1 MSDDEEPMT
10 HHQHPPGPPADHRP
24 AAHPLPLPLPAG
36 RPRRRLRLRAAGLA
50 AALLLPFA
58 AAGCGT
64 GSAADDTA
72 GGARTGGTLVIGATG
87 KLPNP
92 DTVIGGAGYE
102 GKRLVSFQLYEG
114 LTRYDLS
121 KTDGPAEITAAL
133 ATSWKV
139 AEDRRTWTFTLR
151 KGVKFHDGTAFDA
164 DAVVFNL
171 DRYLD
176 EKSPYHTDALGA
188 AAGEYAGGITKYT
201 KLADDRIQLVTEKPN
216 GHFPQDLAHVLI
228 ASPTA
233 VRETGSA
240 KFSEHPVGTGPFRF
254 VKQTAGEQIELARFD
269 GYWRGAPKLD
279 KLVVKALPDAAA
291 RTAALRSGSVNWI
304 EYPNPDDIP
313 SLEADGAKVVT
324 NSYDHLW
331 YWILDTAAEPWSD
344 PRVRRAANY
353 AIDREAI
360 AEELLHGTAEPARQ
374 AAPPGT
380 FAHDPAD
387 DTYDHDPDKAR
398 ALLAEAGYAD
408 GFTTSVTVPTGGSGN
423 LVPVPIA
430 EAVQR
435 DLAAVG
441 IKVEIRT
448 TDWSTL
454 ISAEAEGKVARGSQ
468 AIAQSTTLFQ
478 SEALLPLFIGTDSP
492 FWTGHYSNP
501 QVDELLASAGASADQ
516 AAREADYTQALELVT
531 QDAPWLFVVNDR
543 NPRAVSPHVHG
554 LVQPQSWF
562 LDLTTVWVAR

>member
-1 MSDDEEPMT
+1 VNHPDEDSMT
-10 HHQHPPGPPADHRP
+10 HHQQPSHHRP
-24 AAHPLPLPLPAG
+24 HRQDPQLRGTTRPA
-36 RPRRRLRLRAAGLA
+36 RRGLRLRAAGLA
-50 AALLLPFA
+50 AALLLPLA
-58 AAGCGT
+58 AAGCGDGT
-64 GSAADDTA
+64 AADDSA
-72 GGARTGGTLVIGATG
+72 GGGKRGGTLVIGATG

-102 GKRLVSFQLYEG
+102 GKRLVGFQLYEG

-121 KTDGPAEITAAL
+121 RADGPAEITGAL

-139 AEDRRTWTFTLR
+139 AEDDRTWTFTLR

-164 DAVVFNL
+164 DAVLFNL

-176 EKSPYHTDALGA
+176 EKSPYYTDALGA
-188 AAGEYAGGITKYT
+188 AAGEYAGGITAYT
-201 KLADDRIQLVTEKPN
+201 KLAEDRVRLVTEKPN

-228 ASPTA
+228 ASPAA
-233 VRETGSA
+233 VRKTGTA

-254 VKQTAGEQIELARFD
+254 VRQTPGEQIELARFD
-269 GYWRGAPKLD
+269 DHWRGAPRLD
-279 KLVVKALPDAAA
+279 RLVVKALPDAAA

-313 SLEADGAKVVT
+313 SLKADGAEVVT

-331 YWILDTAAEPWSD
+331 YWILDTSAKPWRD

-353 AIDREAI
+353 AVDREAI
-360 AEELLHGTAEPARQ
+360 AEELLHGTARPARQ
-374 AAPPGT
+374 AAPHGT
-380 FAHDPAD
+380 FAHDPAND
-387 DTYDHDPDKAR
+387 AYGHDRAKAR
-398 ALLAEAGYAD
+398 KLLAEAGYPD
-408 GFTTSVTVPTGGSGN
+408 GFSTSVTVPTGGSGN

-441 IKVEIRT
+441 IKAEIRT

-454 ISAEAEGKVARGSQ
+454 ISAEAEGEVARGSQ

-478 SEALLPLFIGTDSP
+478 SEALLPLFIGSDSP

-501 QVDELLASAGASADQ
+501 KVDELLATAGASTDRTE
-516 AAREADYTQALELVT
+516 REAAYREALKLVT
-531 QDAPWLFVVNDR
+531 ADAPWLFVVNDL
-543 NPRAVSPHVHG
+543 NPRALSPKVRG

-562 LDLTTVWVAR
+562 IDLTTVWVTP

>member
-1 MSDDEEPMT
+1 MT
-10 HHQHPPGPPADHRP
+10 HHPHPRGGRP
-24 AAHPLPLPLPAG
+24 
-36 RPRRRLRLRAAGLA
+36 PRRRRRTVPGA
-50 AALLLPFA
+50 AALACALLLTA
-58 AAGCGT
+58 TGCG
-64 GSAADDTA
+64 GDSSADDSES
-72 GGARTGGTLVIGATG
+72 GAESGGTLVIGATG

-121 KTDGPAEITAAL
+121 EADGPSEITGAL
-133 ATSWKV
+133 ATSWEV
-139 AEDRRTWTFTLR
+139 AKDRRTWTFTLR
-151 KGVKFHDGTAFDA
+151 KGVTFQDGTAFDA

-171 DRYLD
+171 DRYLNK
-176 EKSPYHTDALGA
+176 KSPFHTDALGA
-188 AAGEYAGGITKYT
+188 AASEYAGGITKYT
-201 KLADDRIQLVTEKPN
+201 KLPDGRIQLVTKDPN

-233 VRETGSA
+233 VRKSGTES
-240 KFSEHPVGTGPFRF
+240 FSRHPVGTGPFKF
-254 VKQTAGEQIELARFD
+254 VEQQAGEQIELARYD

-279 KLVVKALPDAAA
+279 RLVVKALPDAAA

-313 SLEADGAKVVT
+313 ALEQDGVDIVT

-331 YWILDTAAEPWSD
+331 YWILDTSRKPWND

-353 AIDREAI
+353 AVDREAI
-360 AEELLHGTAEPARQ
+360 AEELLHGTAQPARQ

-380 FAHDPAD
+380 FAHDPAG
-387 DTYDHDPDKAR
+387 DTYDHDPAKAR
-398 ALLAEAGYAD
+398 QLLAEAGFPK
-408 GFTTSVTVPTGGSGN
+408 GFSTSVTVPTGGSGN
-423 LVPVPIA
+423 LIPVPIA

-454 ISAEAEGKVARGSQ
+454 ISAEAEGKVARDSQ

-478 SEALLPLFIGTDSP
+478 SEALLPLFIGTGSP
-492 FWTGHYSNP
+492 FWTGHYSNLE
-501 QVDELLASAGASADQ
+501 VDKLLASAGAATDG
-516 AAREADYTQALELVT
+516 ATREADYTKALKLVT
-531 QDAPWLFVVNDR
+531 EDAPWLFVVNDK
-543 NPRAVSPHVHG
+543 NPRALAPNVKG

-562 LDLTTVWVAR
+562 LDLTTVRVEK

>member
-1 MSDDEEPMT
+1 MT
-10 HHQHPPGPPADHRP
+10 HDHHPKRPPHR
-24 AAHPLPLPLPAG
+24 HP
-36 RPRRRLRLRAAGLA
+36 RPSARRRLGGLV
-50 AALLLPFA
+50 ALLSLSLA
-58 AAGCGT
+58 AAGCGA
-64 GSAADDTA
+64 GTA
-72 GGARTGGTLVIGATG
+72 GAGAGGGQSGGTLVIGATG

-92 DTVIGGAGYE
+92 DTVIGGAGFE

-121 KTDGPAEITAAL
+121 KADGPSEITGAL
-133 ATSWKV
+133 ATSWQV
-139 AEDRRTWTFTLR
+139 DPDRRTWTFTLR
-151 KGVKFHDGTAFDA
+151 KGVNFQDGTPFDA
-164 DAVVFNL
+164 DAVLFNL
-171 DRYLD
+171 DRYLN
-176 EKSPYHTDALGA
+176 KQSPYYTDALGA
-188 AAGEYAGGITKYT
+188 AAGEYAGGITTYT
-201 KLADDRIQLVTEKPN
+201 KLSEDSVRLVTKEPN

-233 VRETGSA
+233 VRKTGSA
-240 KFSEHPVGTGPFRF
+240 KFSEQPVGTGPFRF
-254 VKQTAGEQIELARFD
+254 VRQTAGEQIELARFD

-313 SLEADGAKVVT
+313 SLKADGVEIVT

-331 YWILDTAAEPWSD
+331 YWILDTAAGPWKD

-360 AEELLHGTAEPARQ
+360 AEKLLHGTAAPALQ
-374 AAPPGT
+374 AAPRGT
-380 FAHDPAD
+380 FAHDPAG
-387 DTYDHDPDKAR
+387 DTFGHDPAKAR
-398 ALLAEAGYAD
+398 QLLAEAGYPD
-408 GFTTSVTVPTGGSGN
+408 GFSTSVTVPTGGSGN

-441 IKVEIRT
+441 ITVEIRT

-454 ISAEAEGKVARGSQ
+454 ISAEAKGEVARGSQ

-478 SEALLPLFIGTDSP
+478 SEALLPLFIGTGSR

-501 QVDELLASAGASADQ
+501 EVDRLLATAGAEADRTL
-516 AAREADYTQALELVT
+516 REAAYTKALGLVT
-531 QDAPWLFVVNDR
+531 ADAPWLFVVNDR
-543 NPRAVSPHVHG
+543 NPRALSSKVDG

-562 LDLTTVWVAR
+562 LDLTTVRVAS

>member
-1 MSDDEEPMT
+1 MT
-10 HHQHPPGPPADHRP
+10 HHHRPPAARRHR
-24 AAHPLPLPLPAG
+24 A
-36 RPRRRLRLRAAGLA
+36 LA
-50 AALLLPFA
+50 AVLLPILA
-58 AAGCGT
+58 VAGCGT
-64 GSAADDTA
+64 GSAADGGSGGTA
-72 GGARTGGTLVIGATG
+72 SGGTLVIGATG

-121 KTDGPAEITAAL
+121 RSDGPSEITGAL
-133 ATSWKV
+133 ATSWSV
-139 AEDRRTWTFTLR
+139 AKDRRTWTFTLR
-151 KGVKFHDGTAFDA
+151 KGVKFQDGTAFDA

-171 DRYLD
+171 DRYLNK
-176 EKSPYHTDALGA
+176 KSPYYTDALGA
-188 AAGEYAGGITKYT
+188 GASEYAGDITRYG
-201 KLADDRIQLVTEKPN
+201 KLDGDRIRLVTKEPN

-233 VRETGSA
+233 VRKTGSA
-240 KFSEHPVGTGPFRF
+240 KFSEHPVGTGPFKF
-254 VKQTAGEQIELARFD
+254 VRQKAGEQIELARFD

-291 RTAALRSGSVNWI
+291 RTAALRSGAVNWI

-313 SLEADGAKVVT
+313 GLKADGVNVLT
-324 NSYDHLW
+324 NAYDHLW
-331 YWILDTAAEPWSD
+331 YWILDTSAGPWKD

-360 AEELLHGTAEPARQ
+360 AENLLHGTAEPAHQ
-374 AAPPGT
+374 AAPHGT
-380 FAHDPAD
+380 FAYDPANDTYGHDPAE
-387 DTYDHDPDKAR
+387 AR
-398 ALLAEAGYAD
+398 RLLAEAGYPH
-408 GFTTSVTVPTGGSGN
+408 GFSTSVTVPTGGSGN

-441 IKVEIRT
+441 IKAEIRT
-448 TDWSTL
+448 TDWTTL
-454 ISAEAEGKVARGSQ
+454 IGAEAKGEVARGSQ
-468 AIAQSTTLFQ
+468 AVAQSTTLFQ
-478 SEALLPLFIGTDSP
+478 SEALLPLFIGTGSP

-501 QVDELLASAGASADQ
+501 EVDKLLAKAGADADR
-516 AAREADYTQALELVT
+516 ASREAAYTQALKLVT
-531 QDAPWLFVVNDR
+531 ADAPWLFVVNDR
-543 NPRAVSPHVHG
+543 NPRALAPTVHG

-562 LDLTTVWVAR
+562 LDLTTVRVAR